1 MPEQGLPEGRRL
13 HRGGTYLCM
22 EGPAFS
28 TRPSKLYRS
37 WDCSVIGMTNH
48 TEARLAREAEVA
60 YASLS
65 MVTDF
70 DCWHEDHDA
79 VSVEMV
85 IGNLQANASATEP
98 ILSELMQRLKQDLS
112 LTGPYSP
119 RQCPDHPKDQ
129 VPEQTRSNLD
139 LFTAPIGTVPSGL
152 RQLSAA
158 GGKAGRSCW
167 LCC

>member
-1 MPEQGLPEGRRL
+1 
-13 HRGGTYLCM
+13 M

-28 TRPSKLYRS
+28 TRAESKLYRS

-48 TEARLAREAEVA
+48 TEARLAREAELA

-98 ILSELMQRLKQDLS
+98 ILSGLMQRLKQDPPS
-112 LTGPYSP
+112 SP
-119 RQCPDHPKDQ
+119 AHTALADALITPKDQ
-129 VPEQTRSNLD
+129 VPAQTRSNLD
-139 LFTAPIGTVPSGL
+139 LFTAPYWG
-152 RQLSAA
+152 RFDQASA
-158 GGKAGRSCW
+158 S
-167 LCC
+167 